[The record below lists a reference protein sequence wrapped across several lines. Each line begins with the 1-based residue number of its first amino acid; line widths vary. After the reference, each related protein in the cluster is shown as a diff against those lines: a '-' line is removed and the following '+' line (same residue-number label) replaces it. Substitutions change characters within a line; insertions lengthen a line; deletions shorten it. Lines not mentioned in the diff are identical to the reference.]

1 MFKTIRSRRGKISWP
16 LAVLGT
22 LGIAGT
28 AVVVPQMGFDGA
40 KSKNSIVS
48 VQSIDSGVYPSDLD
62 SNPSSEPKGG
72 SSSDI
77 SPPSAM
83 VESQENE
90 SEPATGSLQDNPL
103 ETENSPS
110 ESIAASPIPR
120 PAKQHLDDA
129 IAGGSAPIIETDAQS
144 NPVQRKLSDSNPVDY
159 SKRTVFFA
167 TDRLEI
173 NPWSLLHWAKI
184 TMPAVAGLLVCGI
197 MLLGLTRSKQ
207 RIVWGVGMAGGV
219 ILTAFFLHHA
229 WIYAGQTLRIA
240 ERGGMIFGSRRYETE
255 NNYPLNLGLAE
266 VSIPKIHKKGNV
278 ERPKLYKAEFSE
290 DPNKHV
296 MIQRWERADEE
307 SFFDQL
313 RFKIGASPSQSAFVF
328 IHGYNVTFED
338 AVLRTA
344 QISYD
349 LKYDGAAILYSWP
362 SQGTLWGYSRD
373 EANVAWSISHLDQF
387 LRDIKDRTG
396 IKEFH
401 LVAHSMGN
409 RALLGALE
417 RISLREPT
425 KQPMFNQIVLAAPDV
440 DAGEFKT
447 TYAKAVDECSQQA
460 TLYCSATDRALLASL
475 KVHGYARLGLT
486 SGEPRVFP
494 GVETVEVSP
503 IDTSLL
509 GHSYYGNHPLLIED
523 LRAIVGMSKPASSRE
538 WLVRYNPKAT
548 PTAWRFAP
556 KVASI
561 INQPS
566 TR

>member
-1 MFKTIRSRRGKISWP
+1 M
-16 LAVLGT
+16 
-22 LGIAGT
+22 
-28 AVVVPQMGFDGA
+28 
-40 KSKNSIVS
+40 
-48 VQSIDSGVYPSDLD
+48 
-62 SNPSSEPKGG
+62 
-72 SSSDI
+72 
-77 SPPSAM
+77 
-83 VESQENE
+83 
-90 SEPATGSLQDNPL
+90 
-103 ETENSPS
+103 
-110 ESIAASPIPR
+110 
-120 PAKQHLDDA
+120 
-129 IAGGSAPIIETDAQS
+129 
-144 NPVQRKLSDSNPVDY
+144 
-159 SKRTVFFA
+159 
-167 TDRLEI
+167 
-173 NPWSLLHWAKI
+173 
-184 TMPAVAGLLVCGI
+184 
-197 MLLGLTRSKQ
+197 
-207 RIVWGVGMAGGV
+207 
-219 ILTAFFLHHA
+219 
-229 WIYAGQTLRIA
+229 
-240 ERGGMIFGSRRYETE
+240 
-255 NNYPLNLGLAE
+255 
-266 VSIPKIHKKGNV
+266 
-278 ERPKLYKAEFSE
+278 
-290 DPNKHV
+290 
-296 MIQRWERADEE
+296 ERADEE

-494 GVETVEVSP
+494 G
-503 IDTSLL
+503 
-509 GHSYYGNHPLLIED
+509 
-523 LRAIVGMSKPASSRE
+523 SKPWKYLRSTLAFS
-538 WLVRYNPKAT
+538 VIPI
-548 PTAWRFAP
+548 TA
-556 KVASI
+556 I
-561 INQPS
+561 
-566 TR
+566 THC